1 MITLFEELVLLKE
14 FEKRENALMGKVVS
28 KSQEKE
34 DMQDKVSH
42 LLSTNFILSK
52 LHWIP
57 FQHYLSP
64 VDNVCR
70 NSTTYFEC
78 SA

>member
-42 LLSTNFILSK
+42 LLSIIFILSK
-52 LHWIP
+52 LH
-57 FQHYLSP
+57 
-64 VDNVCR
+64 
-70 NSTTYFEC
+70 
-78 SA
+78 